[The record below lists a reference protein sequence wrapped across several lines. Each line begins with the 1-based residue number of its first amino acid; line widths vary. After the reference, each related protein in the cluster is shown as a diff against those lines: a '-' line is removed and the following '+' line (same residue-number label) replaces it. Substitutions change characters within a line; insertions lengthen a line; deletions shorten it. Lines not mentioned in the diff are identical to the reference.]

1 MIAAKSIDLI
11 EKNRLF
17 EYKLFDRIVAIEL
30 IDSIKETK
38 ATSLEFLYLFE
49 NFEIADKS
57 SEINRTI
64 ESI

>member
-1 MIAAKSIDLI
+1 LIAAKSIDLI